1 MPDFIPRPDEPFG
14 TFFAGFNNWA
24 QSNGAAHGLT
34 TAQLLALDDAYAAW
48 STAFDAN
55 VQAQTAAT
63 VAAQTKDTARAA
75 AEVLIRVLARIVQV
89 FPATTDSDRAAA
101 GLTVRDTSRTSASV
115 PTSRPVLMVD
125 NSQRLL
131 QLVNIKDENTPNSKK
146 KPDGVMGCE
155 IRCYI
160 GDTPPA
166 DPEDYEFCGL
176 AMKSPFRLVH
186 DGANAKKNAH
196 IVACWVNT
204 HGEKGPWSETIMA
217 TISA

>member
-1 MPDFIPRPDEPFG
+1 MPDYIPGPDESFG
-14 TFFAGFNNWA
+14 TFF
-24 QSNGAAHGLT
+24 QSLNIWMQANGTTHGLSA
-34 TAQLLALDDAYAAW
+34 AQLLALDDAYALW
-48 STAFDAN
+48 STSFDAH

-63 VAAQTKDTARAA
+63 AAAQTKDTARAA
-75 AEVLIRVLARIVQV
+75 AEVLIRLLARIVQV
-89 FPATTDSDRAAA
+89 FPATTDADRAAA
-101 GLTVRDTSRTSASV
+101 GLTVRDTSRTSTSV

-125 NSQRLL
+125 NSQRLV
-131 QLVNIKDENTPNSKK
+131 QTVNYKDETTPNSKK

-155 IRCYI
+155 FRCYI

-166 DPEDYEFCGL
+166 DPEDYEFWGL

-186 DGANAKKNAH
+186 DGANATKNAH

-204 HGEKGPWSETIMA
+204 HGEKGPWSETVMA